1 MTNQQLRILR
11 WIGTYC
17 RRGYGPTR
25 RELCV
30 AFKWA
35 SPNAAQQ
42 HLAALVRMGL
52 LRQEERTSR
61 TLTVTPAGAA
71 LLEHQPQEAGA

>member
-1 MTNQQLRILR
+1 MTTTQLKILGWVR
-11 WIGTYC
+11 RYC
-17 RRGYGPTR
+17 QERGYSPTR

-30 AFKWA
+30 AFSWA

-42 HLAALVRMGL
+42 HTAALIRQGL
-52 LRQEERTSR
+52 VRQEDRTAR

-71 LLEHQPQEAGA
+71 VLEHQGVEA